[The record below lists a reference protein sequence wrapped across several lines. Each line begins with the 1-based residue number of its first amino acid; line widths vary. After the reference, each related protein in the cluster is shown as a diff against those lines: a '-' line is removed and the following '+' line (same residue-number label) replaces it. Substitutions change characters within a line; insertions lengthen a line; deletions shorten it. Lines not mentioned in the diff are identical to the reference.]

1 MATRDPDHPWWRA
14 GLLLF
19 AIGWGAN
26 HFVPLL
32 FVYRRELGLDAS
44 AVAIMLGTYALGLV
58 PGLLLAGPLS
68 DRHGRRA
75 IALPAAT
82 GAFLASAVLA
92 ASGGS
97 FVGLALGRFLYG
109 LAAGAVMSPSSA
121 WVLELSA
128 GGAGPRRATIAMS
141 AGFGT
146 GPLVSGLLAELA
158 PAPTVTPYLVHLV
171 ALATA
176 LVLVWPTPN
185 VSARSTRPL
194 LRLDLGPGGWRR
206 FAREVAPM
214 APFVFAFPTI
224 AFAALPSMLAGAF
237 AHAPIAFAG
246 IVAAL
251 VLAAGVLIQPT
262 MRRGAPTRNARRGLA
277 IGALGIGLGVLAVIA
292 QAPAL
297 VLVCAPV
304 LGIAYGTCMTSGL
317 RTVEAIAPA
326 HARGG
331 LAGVYLVLTYVGF
344 ATPLALAQ
352 ASRALG
358 AEASLAIVAGLALV
372 AAVTLTGSRAPR
384 R

>member
-1 MATRDPDHPWWRA
+1 MPTRSPDRPWWRA

-19 AIGWGAN
+19 AVGWGAN

-32 FVYRRELGLDAS
+32 FVYRRDLGLDAS
-44 AVAIMLGTYALGLV
+44 AVAILLGTYALGLV

-68 DRHGRRA
+68 DRVGRRA

-82 GAFLASAVLA
+82 GAFLASAVLG

-109 LAAGAVMSPSSA
+109 LAAGAVMSPVSA

-128 GGAGPRRATIAMS
+128 PGAGPRRATIAMS

-146 GPLVSGLLAELA
+146 GPLVSGLCAELA
-158 PAPTVTPYLVHLV
+158 PAPTVTPYAVHLV
-171 ALATA
+171 VLATA
-176 LVLVWPTPN
+176 IALVWPTPN

-194 LRLDLGPGGWRR
+194 LRLDLGTGGWRR
-206 FAREVAPM
+206 FAREAAPM

-246 IVAAL
+246 IVAAC
-251 VLAAGVLIQPT
+251 VLASGVLIQPYT
-262 MRRGAPTRNARRGLA
+262 RRGSPVATARIGLA
-277 IGALGIGLGVLAVIA
+277 IGALGIGIGALAVIA
-292 QAPAL
+292 QQPAL
-297 VLVCAPV
+297 VLACAPV

-352 ASRALG
+352 LARAIG
-358 AEASLAIVAGLALV
+358 AVASLGLVAGLALV
-372 AAVTLTGSRAPR
+372 VAVALRAPGAAR
-384 R
+384 